1 MSYVRNGI
9 YAFSLHKIISD
20 KGWRI
25 AHRASPNLP
34 PWNPARSRG
43 DIVLWQAVKEHRP
56 ERAPGH
62 PGSHQRPACGP
73 GRRTGPNTHNR
84 TISHHRERAIR
95 ERFFSTPPS
104 PPNPPGRSYS
114 GDLAEVKR
122 PENRRGGQASPRRS
136 HSTASRTSAAGASG
150 RRECSRSQIPSIAQ
164 TSPAPLRSR
173 AVWLRTGEAAAFRGS
188 CRFGLGHARRP
199 KTRAETRKPAAPPKW
214 FST

>member
-62 PGSHQRPACGP
+62 PGSHQRPACGTGAEQVLTHTTGP
-73 GRRTGPNTHNR
+73 SLITERERSERDFSAHRLLPRILPDGVIQGIWRRSSDRRT
-84 TISHHRERAIR
+84 
-95 ERFFSTPPS
+95 
-104 PPNPPGRSYS
+104 
-114 GDLAEVKR
+114 DAEVKR
-122 PENRRGGQASPRRS
+122 VRDAATPQRRERVQPERLGAG
-136 HSTASRTSAAGASG
+136 SAAGAK
-150 RRECSRSQIPSIAQ
+150 
-164 TSPAPLRSR
+164 SPQ
-173 AVWLRTGEAAAFRGS
+173 
-188 CRFGLGHARRP
+188 
-199 KTRAETRKPAAPPKW
+199 
-214 FST
+214 